1 MGRGPGGLLR
11 MYWTAADTD
20 EEEEEGV
27 LVMDD
32 AGSAVGGSGEGVEEG
47 WGRGGEEAG

>member
-1 MGRGPGGLLR
+1 MR

-32 AGSAVGGSGEGVEEG
+32 AGSAVGGGSTEMDKTVSG
-47 WGRGGEEAG
+47 WAGREMMATG